1 MEVLGNKR
9 EDAMV
14 RHECAEALGAIGVK
28 GDEALDDRARRALE
42 ERRDDEMEVDVVK
55 ETCEIAIGRL
65 DWEREGKG
73 RAERLRDRYDSA
85 QVAAKTWEKRH
96 S

>member
-28 GDEALDDRARRALE
+28 GDDSLDYRARRALE
-42 ERRDDEMEVDVVK
+42 DRRDDETEVDVVK

-65 DWEREGKG
+65 DWERDGKG
-73 RAERLRDRYDSA
+73 RAERLRDRYDTA
-85 QVAAKTWEKRH
+85 LVCCKDVGEMA
-96 S
+96 